1 MFFFSC
7 LFSFQHLS
15 RTYFCKQH
23 FCIFVTFERLV
34 KFLCFFCEMWKKN
47 RINFKVF
54 YFQKKLYLFSNL
66 PSGFVFSIW
75 IGQLWTRSRPKKEEK
90 ISFLKLGGGAA
101 TSNSCWESSSPPIF
115 TIIILSTRR
124 HNVFESGH
132 HSFRPTGI
140 SFSKAEKCLKV
151 FRWL

>member
-1 MFFFSC
+1 MICVFLQVLIKFSISFEN
-7 LFSFQHLS
+7 LFLQTTFLHIRDIWKIGQ
-15 RTYFCKQH
+15 
-23 FCIFVTFERLV
+23 IFVLFLWNV
-34 KFLCFFCEMWKKN
+34 KKIESISKF
-47 RINFKVF
+47 
-54 YFQKKLYLFSNL
+54 KKLYLFSNL